1 MIGGL
6 EPGFLIMVNADLADN
21 PFGAGA
27 DEIGILGFDPFAGR
41 GLTVAFGVC
50 VNEF

>member
-21 PFGAGA
+21 PLAQA
-27 DEIGILGFDPFAGR
+27 P
-41 GLTVAFGVC
+41 TK
-50 VNEF
+50 